1 MKRLWIS
8 LLSLLLVF
16 SIVGCDSNQT
26 VEMKKNSME
35 EMGTQTVTEESQSES
50 SEGIKNVESVENENS
65 ISYIFLGG
73 VIQIIRMMWMQQLLP
88 AL

>member
-26 VEMKKNSME
+26 VQMKKNSME